1 MKTSSKII
9 LENIRIDKQ
18 LRINVALVN
27 DKQLNTLFND
37 INHHIDELNNTKMN
51 EHEKIFTLETLI
63 KELIDFSNKTF
74 FKLYYENNEK
84 VRERERVKRLKTF
97 LDIRKDVEDELPEP
111 SDDDE
116 DDIPNIPPAL
126 KRKLNL

>member
-63 KELIDFSNKTF
+63 KDLIEFNNKTF
-74 FKLYYENNEK
+74 FKLYTTTNEK
-84 VRERERVKRLKTF
+84 VKETERVKRLKSF
-97 LDIRKDVEDELPEP
+97 LDIRKDVEDELPVP
-111 SDDDE
+111 DDDE
-116 DDIPNIPPAL
+116 DDVPSIPPAL

>member
-37 INHHIDELNNTKMN
+37 VNHHIDELNNTKMN
-51 EHEKIFTLETLI
+51 EHEKIFTLERLI
-63 KELIDFSNKTF
+63 KDLIEFNNKTF
-74 FKLYYENNEK
+74 FKLYTTTNEK
-84 VRERERVKRLKTF
+84 VRETERVKRLKSF
-97 LDIRKDVEDELPEP
+97 LDIRKDVEDELPVP
-111 SDDDE
+111 DDDE
-116 DDIPNIPPAL
+116 DDVPSIPPAL

>member
-51 EHEKIFTLETLI
+51 EHEKIFTLETLL
-63 KELIDFSNKTF
+63 KDLIEFNNKTF
-74 FKLYYENNEK
+74 FKLYTTTNEK
-84 VRERERVKRLKTF
+84 VRETERVKRLKSF
-97 LDIRKDVEDELPEP
+97 LDIRKDVEDELPVP
-111 SDDDE
+111 DDDE
-116 DDIPNIPPAL
+116 DDVPSIPPAL

>member
-1 MKTSSKII
+1 
-9 LENIRIDKQ
+9 
-18 LRINVALVN
+18 
-27 DKQLNTLFND
+27 
-37 INHHIDELNNTKMN
+37 MN

-63 KELIDFSNKTF
+63 KDLIEFNNKTF
-74 FKLYYENNEK
+74 FKLYATTNEK
-84 VRERERVKRLKTF
+84 VRETERVKRLKTF
-97 LDIRKDVEDELPEP
+97 LDIRKDVEDELPVP

>member
-63 KELIDFSNKTF
+63 KDLIEFNNKTF
-74 FKLYYENNEK
+74 FKLYTTTNEK
-84 VRERERVKRLKTF
+84 VRESERVKRLKSF
-97 LDIRKDVEDELPEP
+97 LDIRKDVEDELPVP
-111 SDDDE
+111 
-116 DDIPNIPPAL
+116 L
-126 KRKLNL
+126 

>member
-51 EHEKIFTLETLI
+51 EHETIFTLEILI
-63 KELIDFSNKTF
+63 KDLIEFNNKTF
-74 FKLYYENNEK
+74 FKLYTTTNEK
-84 VRERERVKRLKTF
+84 VRETERVKRLKSF
-97 LDIRKDVEDELPEP
+97 LDIRKDVEDELPVP
-111 SDDDE
+111 DDDE
-116 DDIPNIPPAL
+116 DDVPSIPPAL

>member
-63 KELIDFSNKTF
+63 KDLIECNNKTF
-74 FKLYYENNEK
+74 FKLYTTTNEK
-84 VRERERVKRLKTF
+84 VRETERVKRLKSF
-97 LDIRKDVEDELPEP
+97 LDIRKDVEDELPVP
-111 SDDDE
+111 DDDE
-116 DDIPNIPPAL
+116 DDVPSIPPAL

>member
-1 MKTSSKII
+1 
-9 LENIRIDKQ
+9 
-18 LRINVALVN
+18 
-27 DKQLNTLFND
+27 
-37 INHHIDELNNTKMN
+37 MN

-97 LDIRKDVEDELPEP
+97 LDIRKDVEDELPVP
-111 SDDDE
+111 DDDSE

>member
-51 EHEKIFTLETLI
+51 EHEKISSYSSTTIQSFRSQI
-63 KELIDFSNKTF
+63 S
-74 FKLYYENNEK
+74 
-84 VRERERVKRLKTF
+84 
-97 LDIRKDVEDELPEP
+97 
-111 SDDDE
+111 
-116 DDIPNIPPAL
+116 
-126 KRKLNL
+126 

>member
-51 EHEKIFTLETLI
+51 EHEKIFTLERLI
-63 KELIDFSNKTF
+63 KDLIEFNNKTF
-74 FKLYYENNEK
+74 FKLYTTTNEK
-84 VRERERVKRLKTF
+84 VRETERVKRLKSF
-97 LDIRKDVEDELPEP
+97 LDIRKDVEDELPVP
-111 SDDDE
+111 DDDE
-116 DDIPNIPPAL
+116 DDVPSIPPAL

>member
-1 MKTSSKII
+1 MKTSSKVI
-9 LENIRIDKQ
+9 LENIKIDKE

-27 DKQLNTLFND
+27 DKQLTSLFNN
-37 INHHIDELNNTKMN
+37 INHQIDELNNTKMN

-63 KELIDFSNKTF
+63 NHLIDFSNKIF
-74 FKLYYENNEK
+74 FKLYYENSEK
-84 VRERERVKRLKTF
+84 IREKEKVKRLKSF

-111 SDDDE
+111 SDDE
-116 DDIPNIPPAL
+116 DDVPSIPTAL